1 MDIKQYKKDLEN
13 NVTESIK
20 KLVSE
25 GVEVGTSYSVEKD
38 TISVFLVEENKKDD
52 LRESLVVYNCIYNN
66 ESGLTTVVGFM
77 RRYAY
82 DNFGVTAV
90 VNEPVAVD
98 ENFINGIKAA
108 IFSAIRPENE
118 DKGTSDSAE

>member
-25 GVEVGTSYSVEKD
+25 GVEVGTSYDIEKD
-38 TISVFLVEENKKDD
+38 TISVFLMEENKKED
-52 LRESLVVYNCIYNN
+52 LRDSLVVYNCIYNN
-66 ESGLTTVVGFM
+66 ENSLTTVVGFV

-82 DNFGVTAV
+82 DNFGVAAV

-98 ENFINGIKAA
+98 ENFINGMKAA
-108 IFSAIRPENE
+108 IFSALRPEIE
-118 DKGTSDSAE
+118 DKDASDIAE